1 VSLRRYAQIVA
12 VVFVALAS
20 AGFIFDAFFDHATF
34 FGPGVWEDFMHLSV
48 GLIFG
53 YVGWGARE
61 AATLRAL
68 IGGMG
73 ALLLVGKGMLIGGNL
88 WIEGNIFNSVT
99 EVVCLV
105 VGLTSILAA
114 IYLPGG
120 APEA

>member
-1 VSLRRYAQIVA
+1 MSLRRYAQIVA
-12 VVFVALAS
+12 VVFVLLAS
-20 AGFIFDAFFDHATF
+20 AGFIFDAFLDRSTF

-48 GLIFG
+48 ALLFG

-73 ALLLVGKGMLIGGNL
+73 ALLLLGKGMLIGGNL

-99 EVVCLV
+99 EVVCLM
-105 VGLTSILAA
+105 VGLTSVLAA

-120 APEA
+120 VPEA